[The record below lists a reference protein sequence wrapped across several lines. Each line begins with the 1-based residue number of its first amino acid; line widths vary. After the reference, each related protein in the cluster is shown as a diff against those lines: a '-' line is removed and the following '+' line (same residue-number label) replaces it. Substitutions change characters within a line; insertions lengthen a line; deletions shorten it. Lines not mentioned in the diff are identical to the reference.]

1 MKKMNL
7 LKSLFVT
14 VFVFAANL
22 TVFANSPETEL
33 IYNTEEIDGVKMSE
47 TVYKMNEGILTN
59 FEKYNYKYN
68 DSNQLIKRTNAK
80 IWSDPGTTYSYD
92 KDGNL
97 IQECD
102 KTNSADPV
110 TYEYTAENRL
120 AAVKQGGVVLMASC
134 TMEITTGYSNLITP
148 INGKTAMAMKS

>member
-1 MKKMNL
+1 MLKYSFFLAKKLATSKGLHSFPTRRSSDL

-22 TVFANSPETEL
+22 TVFASNPETEL

-68 DSNQLIKRTNAK
+68 DKKQVVENVLQKWDEGRGTWRNHMCIKYTYNEN
-80 IWSDPGTTYSYD
+80 STTIQYYKWNKNK
-92 KDGNL
+92 KDYIL
-97 IQECD
+97 VPEM
-102 KTNSADPV
+102 TV
-110 TYEYTAENRL
+110 T
-120 AAVKQGGVVLMASC
+120 MD
-134 TMEITTGYSNLITP
+134 M
-148 INGKTAMAMKS
+148 

>member
-1 MKKMNL
+1 MNL

-68 DSNQLIKRTNAK
+68 DQKQVVENILQKWDASKGEWRNNMCIKYQYNER
-80 IWSDPGTTYSYD
+80 STTIQYYKWNESK
-92 KDGNL
+92 KDYIL
-97 IQECD
+97 VPQM
-102 KTNSADPV
+102 TV
-110 TYEYTAENRL
+110 TMN
-120 AAVKQGGVVLMASC
+120 M
-134 TMEITTGYSNLITP
+134 
-148 INGKTAMAMKS
+148 

>member
-1 MKKMNL
+1 MNL

-22 TVFANSPETEL
+22 TVFASNPETEL

-68 DSNQLIKRTNAK
+68 DKKQVVENVLQKWDEGRGTWRNHMCHSYLCRHMCAAKRHYFTHNY
-80 IWSDPGTTYSYD
+80 I
-92 KDGNL
+92 
-97 IQECD
+97 
-102 KTNSADPV
+102 
-110 TYEYTAENRL
+110 
-120 AAVKQGGVVLMASC
+120 
-134 TMEITTGYSNLITP
+134 
-148 INGKTAMAMKS
+148 

>member
-1 MKKMNL
+1 MNL

-22 TVFANSPETEL
+22 TVFASNPETEL

-68 DSNQLIKRTNAK
+68 DKKQVVENVLQKWDEGRGTWSNHMCIKYTYNEN
-80 IWSDPGTTYSYD
+80 STTIQYYKWNKNK
-92 KDGNL
+92 KDYIL
-97 IQECD
+97 VPEM
-102 KTNSADPV
+102 TV
-110 TYEYTAENRL
+110 T
-120 AAVKQGGVVLMASC
+120 MD
-134 TMEITTGYSNLITP
+134 M
-148 INGKTAMAMKS
+148 

>member
-1 MKKMNL
+1 MNL

-59 FEKYNYKYN
+59 FENITISTTTRNKLLKTYCKSGTQVRENGVTTCV
-68 DSNQLIKRTNAK
+68 SNIN
-80 IWSDPGTTYSYD
+80 
-92 KDGNL
+92 
-97 IQECD
+97 
-102 KTNSADPV
+102 
-110 TYEYTAENRL
+110 
-120 AAVKQGGVVLMASC
+120 
-134 TMEITTGYSNLITP
+134 TMKGALLSNT
-148 INGKTAMAMKS
+148 INGMNQRKIIFLFRR

>member
-22 TVFANSPETEL
+22 TVFASNPETEL

-68 DSNQLIKRTNAK
+68 DKKQVVENVLQKWDEGRGTWRNHMCIKYTYNETAPQSNTTNGTK
-80 IWSDPGTTYSYD
+80 IR
-92 KDGNL
+92 K
-97 IQECD
+97 
-102 KTNSADPV
+102 
-110 TYEYTAENRL
+110 
-120 AAVKQGGVVLMASC
+120 
-134 TMEITTGYSNLITP
+134 ITFSFR
-148 INGKTAMAMKS
+148 K

>member
-1 MKKMNL
+1 MNL

-80 IWSDPGTTYSYD
+80 IWGDPGTTYSYD

-102 KTNSADPV
+102 KTNSEDHV
-110 TYEYTAENRL
+110 T
-120 AAVKQGGVVLMASC
+120 
-134 TMEITTGYSNLITP
+134 
-148 INGKTAMAMKS
+148 

>member
-1 MKKMNL
+1 MNL

-68 DSNQLIKRTNAK
+68 DQKQVVENILQKWDASKGEWRNNMCIKYQYNEG
-80 IWSDPGTTYSYD
+80 STTIQYYKWNELK
-92 KDGNL
+92 KDYIL
-97 IQECD
+97 VPQM
-102 KTNSADPV
+102 TV
-110 TYEYTAENRL
+110 TMN
-120 AAVKQGGVVLMASC
+120 M
-134 TMEITTGYSNLITP
+134 
-148 INGKTAMAMKS
+148 

>member
-22 TVFANSPETEL
+22 TVFASNPETEL

-68 DSNQLIKRTNAK
+68 DKKQVVENVLQKWDEGRGTWRNHMCIKYTYNEN
-80 IWSDPGTTYSYD
+80 STTIQYYKWNKNK
-92 KDGNL
+92 KDYIL
-97 IQECD
+97 VPD
-102 KTNSADPV
+102 MTV
-110 TYEYTAENRL
+110 T
-120 AAVKQGGVVLMASC
+120 MD
-134 TMEITTGYSNLITP
+134 M
-148 INGKTAMAMKS
+148 

>member
-1 MKKMNL
+1 MNL

-14 VFVFAANL
+14 VFVFSANL

-68 DSNQLIKRTNAK
+68 DQKQVVENILQKWDASKGEWRNNMCIKYQYNEE
-80 IWSDPGTTYSYD
+80 STTIQYYKWNESK
-92 KDGNL
+92 KDYIL
-97 IQECD
+97 VPQM
-102 KTNSADPV
+102 TV
-110 TYEYTAENRL
+110 TMN
-120 AAVKQGGVVLMASC
+120 M
-134 TMEITTGYSNLITP
+134 
-148 INGKTAMAMKS
+148 

>member
-1 MKKMNL
+1 MNL
-7 LKSLFVT
+7 LKNLFVT

-68 DSNQLIKRTNAK
+68 DQKQVVENILQKWDASKGEWRNSMCIKYTYNDK
-80 IWSDPGTTYSYD
+80 NTT
-92 KDGNL
+92 
-97 IQECD
+97 IQYYRWNESKQD
-102 KTNSADPV
+102 YILVPQMTV
-110 TYEYTAENRL
+110 TMN
-120 AAVKQGGVVLMASC
+120 M
-134 TMEITTGYSNLITP
+134 
-148 INGKTAMAMKS
+148 

>member
-68 DSNQLIKRTNAK
+68 DKKQVVENILQKWDESRGEWRNNMCIKYTYNEG
-80 IWSDPGTTYSYD
+80 STT
-92 KDGNL
+92 
-97 IQECD
+97 IQYY
-102 KTNSADPV
+102 KWNNSK
-110 TYEYTAENRL
+110 RIISL
-120 AAVKQGGVVLMASC
+120 FHR
-134 TMEITTGYSNLITP
+134 
-148 INGKTAMAMKS
+148 

>member
-33 IYNTEEIDGVKMSE
+33 IYNTEEIDGEKMSE

-68 DSNQLIKRTNAK
+68 DQKQVVENILQKWDASKGEWRNSMCIKYTYNDK
-80 IWSDPGTTYSYD
+80 NTT
-92 KDGNL
+92 
-97 IQECD
+97 IQYYRWNESKQD
-102 KTNSADPV
+102 YILVPQMTV
-110 TYEYTAENRL
+110 TMN
-120 AAVKQGGVVLMASC
+120 M
-134 TMEITTGYSNLITP
+134 
-148 INGKTAMAMKS
+148 

>member
-1 MKKMNL
+1 MNL

-68 DSNQLIKRTNAK
+68 DQKQVVENILQKWDASKGEWRNNMCIKYQYNEG
-80 IWSDPGTTYSYD
+80 STTIQYYKWHESK
-92 KDGNL
+92 KDYIL
-97 IQECD
+97 VPQM
-102 KTNSADPV
+102 TV
-110 TYEYTAENRL
+110 TMN
-120 AAVKQGGVVLMASC
+120 M
-134 TMEITTGYSNLITP
+134 
-148 INGKTAMAMKS
+148 

>member
-1 MKKMNL
+1 MNL

-68 DSNQLIKRTNAK
+68 DQRQVVENILQKWDASKGEWRNNMCIKYQYNEG
-80 IWSDPGTTYSYD
+80 STTIQYYKWNELK
-92 KDGNL
+92 KDYIL
-97 IQECD
+97 VPQM
-102 KTNSADPV
+102 TV
-110 TYEYTAENRL
+110 TMN
-120 AAVKQGGVVLMASC
+120 M
-134 TMEITTGYSNLITP
+134 
-148 INGKTAMAMKS
+148 

>member
-68 DSNQLIKRTNAK
+68 DQKQVVENILQKWDASKGEWRNNMCIKYKYNEG
-80 IWSDPGTTYSYD
+80 STTIQYYKWNESK
-92 KDGNL
+92 KDYIL
-97 IQECD
+97 VPQM
-102 KTNSADPV
+102 TV
-110 TYEYTAENRL
+110 TMN
-120 AAVKQGGVVLMASC
+120 M
-134 TMEITTGYSNLITP
+134 
-148 INGKTAMAMKS
+148 